1 MGVPGTCIRS
11 AAAAVW
17 SCLAGRVAVSV
28 VAAVSAVFQQ
38 QVPALADGHNQA
50 EGGKEESCGESVCER
65 AHMKLR
71 SQK

>member
-11 AAAAVW
+11 AAAAGW

-28 VAAVSAVFQQ
+28 VAAVCAVFQQ
-38 QVPALADGHNQA
+38 QVPTLAAGHNQA
-50 EGGKEESCGESVCER
+50 EGGEQENRGESVCKR

-71 SQK
+71 SQT